1 MKLTLKIKLLPTDE
15 QANLLLDT
23 MKEANTVCN
32 AISDVAWQ
40 EKIFNNFKLHHR
52 VYHAYKAT
60 FQLSSQMLIRQ
71 IAKVADAYKLDKKVK
86 RTFRPLGAI
95 SYDSRIMTY
104 NPNNIV
110 SLWCIGGRQKI
121 NFVCH
126 NTDYI
131 PYIKGEA
138 DLVYKKGKFYLF
150 QTVDVPEEDVEDVEE
165 FVGCDFGLTTIIA
178 TSDGINHSAEW
189 LNTYREHRQ
198 KVRSSIQAKA
208 DTSKRST
215 KRNCRK
221 LSKRLSGKER
231 TTANLINHTISKSIV
246 KSAKEQGKGISIED
260 LTNIRFTSK
269 RRNKKFRTKLGK
281 WNFAD
286 LRAKLEY
293 KALLNGVKLVVVNP
307 AYSSQTCHS
316 CKHIGKRTNKVFK
329 CTNTNCNVDTI
340 DADYN
345 ASKVISL
352 LGQTVNSAEKSNDM
366 CCSIAHVYSGLKPIP
381 SLCVGG

>member
-1 MKLTLKIKLLPTDE
+1 MKLTLQIKLLPTQE
-15 QANLLLDT
+15 QFTSLKNTL
-23 MKEANTVCN
+23 KEANAACN
-32 AISDVAWQ
+32 EISETAWN
-40 EKIFNNFKLHHR
+40 KKLFNQFKLHKE
-52 VYHAYKAT
+52 VYHPIKSS
-60 FQLSSQMLIRQ
+60 FNLSAQMVVRCIS
-71 IAKVADAYKLDKKVK
+71 KVADAYKLDKKTK
-86 RTFRPLGAI
+86 REFRPLGSI
-95 SYDSRIMTY
+95 GYDSRIMTY
-104 NPNNIV
+104 KPNDIV
-110 SLWCIGGRQKI
+110 SLWAIGGRIKI
-121 NFVCH
+121 PFVCH
-126 NTDYI
+126 NEKYI

-138 DLVYKKGKFYLF
+138 DLVLKKGKFYIF
-150 QTVDVPEEDVEDVEE
+150 QTVEVPEEEVKDIES
-165 FVGCDFGLTTIIA
+165 FIGCDFGLTTIIA

-246 KSAKEQGKGISIED
+246 ASAKEQGKGISIED

-307 AYSSQTCHS
+307 AYSSQTCCE

-329 CTNTNCNVDTI
+329 CTNTNCKVDTI

-352 LGQTVNSAEKSNDM
+352 LGQTVNSAEKSTM
-366 CCSIAHVYSGLKPIP
+366 YCSLHSLSGLKPIP

>member
-1 MKLTLKIKLLPTDE
+1 M
-15 QANLLLDT
+15 
-23 MKEANTVCN
+23 
-32 AISDVAWQ
+32 
-40 EKIFNNFKLHHR
+40 
-52 VYHAYKAT
+52 
-60 FQLSSQMLIRQ
+60 
-71 IAKVADAYKLDKKVK
+71 
-86 RTFRPLGAI
+86 
-95 SYDSRIMTY
+95 
-104 NPNNIV
+104 
-110 SLWCIGGRQKI
+110 
-121 NFVCH
+121 
-126 NTDYI
+126 
-131 PYIKGEA
+131 
-138 DLVYKKGKFYLF
+138 
-150 QTVDVPEEDVEDVEE
+150 
-165 FVGCDFGLTTIIA
+165 TTIIA

-246 KSAKEQGKGISIED
+246 ASAKEQGKGISIED

-293 KALLNGVKLVVVNP
+293 MALLNGVKLVVVNP
-307 AYSSQTCHS
+307 AYSSQTCCE

-329 CTNTNCNVDTI
+329 CTNTNCKVDTI

-352 LGQTVNSAEKSNDM
+352 LGQTVNSAEKSTM
-366 CCSIAHVYSGLKPIP
+366 YCSLHSLSGLKPIP

>member
-1 MKLTLKIKLLPTDE
+1 MKLTLQIKLLPTQE
-15 QANLLLDT
+15 QFTFLKNTLI
-23 MKEANTVCN
+23 EANTACN
-32 AISDVAWQ
+32 EISDIAFTKKLYNQ
-40 EKIFNNFKLHHR
+40 FKLHKE
-52 VYHAYKAT
+52 VYHPIKSS
-60 FQLSSQMLIRQ
+60 FNLSAQMVVRCIS
-71 IAKVADAYKLDKKVK
+71 KVTDSYKLDKKTK
-86 RTFRPLGAI
+86 REFRPLSAI
-95 SYDSRIMTY
+95 TYDARILSYVKEGISMWT
-104 NPNNIV
+104 V
-110 SLWCIGGRQKI
+110 GGRLKI
-121 NFVCH
+121 PFVCH
-126 NTDYI
+126 NEKYI

-138 DLVYKKGKFYLF
+138 DLVLKKGKFYIF
-150 QTVDVPEEDVEDVEE
+150 QTVEVPEEEVKDIES
-165 FVGCDFGLTTIIA
+165 FIGCDFGLTTIIA

-231 TTANLINHTISKSIV
+231 TTANLVNHTISKSIV
-246 KSAKEQGKGISIED
+246 ASAKEQGKGISIED

-281 WNFAD
+281 WNFSQ
-286 LRAKLEY
+286 LRSFLTY
-293 KALLNGVKLVVVNP
+293 KSLLNGVKLVVVNP
-307 AYSSQTCHS
+307 AYSSQTCCE
-316 CKHIGKRTNKVFK
+316 CKHIGKRINKVFK

-352 LGQTVNSAEKSNDM
+352 LGQTVNSAEKSTM
-366 CCSIAHVYSGLKPIP
+366 YCSLHSLSGLKPIP

>member
-23 MKEANTVCN
+23 MKEANAVCN

-52 VYHAYKAT
+52 TYHAYKAT
-60 FQLSSQMLIRQ
+60 FNLSSQMLVRC
-71 IAKVADAYKLDKKVK
+71 IAKVTDAYKLDKKVK
-86 RTFRPLGAI
+86 REFRPLGSI
-95 SYDSRIMTY
+95 GYDSRIMTY
-104 NPNNIV
+104 KPNNVV

-126 NTDYI
+126 NPDYI

-150 QTVDVPEEDVEDVEE
+150 QTVDVPEEDIEDVEE
-165 FVGCDFGLTTIIA
+165 FVGCDFGLTDLVV
-178 TSDGINHSAEW
+178 TSDGVKHSADG
-189 LNTYREHRQ
+189 LNIYREHRQ

-208 DTSKRST
+208 ATSKRST

-221 LSKRLSGKER
+221 LAKRLQGKER
-231 TTANLINHTISKSIV
+231 THSQIVNHTIAKSIIF
-246 KSAKEQGKGISIED
+246 SAKESGKGVAIED

-281 WNFAD
+281 WSFGQ
-286 LRAKLEY
+286 LRFFLEY
-293 KALLNGVKLVVVNP
+293 KGLLYGVPVVVVDP
-307 AYSSQTCHS
+307 RYTSQTCNV
-316 CKHIGKRTNKVFK
+316 CKHLGKRTNKHFK
-329 CTNTNCNVDTI
+329 CNNCGNDT
-340 DADYN
+340 DADFN
-345 ASKVISL
+345 ASLNIAT
-352 LGQTVNSAEKSNDM
+352 LGRAVNHVEKSNDM
-366 CCSIAHVYSGLKPIP
+366 CCSIAHGYSGLKPIP